1 VASGV
6 DSNEVAISAKTY
18 EIMGRDV
25 SSLLG
30 DQAQEESSRWISTAV
45 ITYSFCILDPFLY
58 CIFET

>member
-1 VASGV
+1 MIWYIISYWFITPKKFDVASGV

-30 DQAQEESSRWISTAV
+30 DQA
-45 ITYSFCILDPFLY
+45 
-58 CIFET
+58 